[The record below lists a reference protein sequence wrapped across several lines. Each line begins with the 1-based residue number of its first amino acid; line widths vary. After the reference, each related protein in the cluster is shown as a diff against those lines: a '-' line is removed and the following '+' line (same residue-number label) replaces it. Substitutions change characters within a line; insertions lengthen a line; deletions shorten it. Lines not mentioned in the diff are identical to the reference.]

1 MSYNNIF
8 INLLTAHKKATK
20 NLKTNGSIN
29 YYRNEKEHAK
39 IQRDIFKFLKTEL
52 TKLPVSPNKKGNIKK
67 NIIKNLELSINKRV
81 ADLTKLHNILNRRQK
96 KLVQSFPPAPRH
108 VPRSVVREQ
117 VSSPAPRSSPIRKKT
132 LFESLMSRK
141 KKSPK
146 KNNSSTRTQKPSLTK
161 RLKKLFT

>member
-8 INLLTAHKKATK
+8 VNLVTAHKKATK

-52 TKLPVSPNKKGNIKK
+52 TKLPVPPNKKGNVRK

-81 ADLTKLHNILNRRQK
+81 ADLTKLHNNLNKRQK
-96 KLVQSFPPAPRH
+96 KLVQSFPPVPRH
-108 VPRSVVREQ
+108 VPRPVVREQ
-117 VSSPAPRSSPIRKKT
+117 VSSPAPRSSPIRKPSVYKQFKKFFT
-132 LFESLMSRK
+132 PK
-141 KKSPK
+141 KKK
-146 KNNSSTRTQKPSLTK
+146 
-161 RLKKLFT
+161 